1 MTSVLDNIVNNN
13 IGGTTPSERNKWYYL
28 ALFIAILLFFFL
40 YVKID
45 VSLDGKKSNHQTET
59 VKPVITNTNTSSD
72 GQFYHTKITKVDSS
86 LEDQHNEMHQQF
98 YS

>member
-59 VKPVITNTNTSSD
+59 VKQVITNTNTSSD
-72 GQFYHTKITKVDSS
+72 GQFYHTKITKVYSS

>member
-59 VKPVITNTNTSSD
+59 VKPVITNTNNN

-86 LEDQHNEMHQQF
+86 LEDQHNEIHQQF